1 MVLNFSLLMYSHV
14 HYYNYALFNLYSQ
27 EAAVL
32 SELENRMRHSDR
44 LLDQKERVVGELQS
58 TLKKEVNYI
67 CILSIVLLI
76 IYTVVQNKMRGWQT

>member
-1 MVLNFSLLMYSHV
+1 MYSHV
-14 HYYNYALFNLYSQ
+14 HYYTVSLYSQ

-76 IYTVVQNKMRGWQT
+76 YIQLFKTKCVGGKHDHT